1 MSGQKEHQAG
11 RHNHCAT
18 SPVYRAKVR
27 EMNTLL
33 AQRYGNHPSLLMWH
47 VSNEYGGYCSCDLC
61 KAAFRK
67 WLQNRYGTLDKLNA
81 AWWSRF
87 WSHTYG
93 DWKKSITSIP
103 AFMGCTRLARFMTDQ
118 GCLFCKTKSSR

>member
-1 MSGQKEHQAG
+1 MGGHKEHQSG

-18 SPVYRAKVR
+18 SPIYRAKVH
-27 EMNTLL
+27 EINTLL

-47 VSNEYGGYCSCDLC
+47 VSNEYGGYCHCELC
-61 KAAFRK
+61 FAAFRK
-67 WLQNRYGTLDKLNA
+67 WLQKRYGTLDKMNA

-93 DWKKSITSIP
+93 DWEET
-103 AFMGCTRLARFMTDQ
+103 
-118 GCLFCKTKSSR
+118 